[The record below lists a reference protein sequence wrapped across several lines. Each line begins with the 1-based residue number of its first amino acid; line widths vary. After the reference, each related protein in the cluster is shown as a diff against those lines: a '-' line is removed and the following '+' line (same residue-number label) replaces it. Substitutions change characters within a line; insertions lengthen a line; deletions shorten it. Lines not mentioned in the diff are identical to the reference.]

1 VDNYPNRVIRCS
13 FRHVHLRHQSTGIEA
28 KQGKSSPE
36 CCDLRTQCRCFR
48 SQETA
53 QGIGTRENLSPDSDL
68 CINSKAGQAHWSICA
83 EREMKESYLIAENK
97 ALREINQRLQAEIK
111 TNEWAYVN
119 DYITPLNRIADA
131 LEKIA
136 EALQAT
142 TKYHEIKEQL

>member
-1 VDNYPNRVIRCS
+1 
-13 FRHVHLRHQSTGIEA
+13 
-28 KQGKSSPE
+28 
-36 CCDLRTQCRCFR
+36 
-48 SQETA
+48 
-53 QGIGTRENLSPDSDL
+53 
-68 CINSKAGQAHWSICA
+68 
-83 EREMKESYLIAENK
+83 MKESYLIAENK

>member
-97 ALREINQRLQAEIK
+97 ALREINQRLQAEIDHLRK
-111 TNEWAYVN
+111 DNQDLVEVIAAALCELAGY
-119 DYITPLNRIADA
+119 DSGKYIIRSD
-131 LEKIA
+131 K
-136 EALQAT
+136 
-142 TKYHEIKEQL
+142 KKGDSK